1 MRPAAR
7 NSLLLALALAAGHA
21 FAADGLGTLFTSP
34 EERARLDRLRRG
46 EPVTQATSEPGA
58 VASRHK
64 PSITGYVQ
72 RSDGRDTVWIDGRPV
87 VIANPGAQP
96 LQPGIVR
103 SSPSDRVIKVE
114 PQGQPG
120 R

>member
-1 MRPAAR
+1 MRRTGR
-7 NSLLLALALAAGHA
+7 NSLVLAALVLAAGRALAA
-21 FAADGLGTLFTSP
+21 DELGTLFTTA

-46 EPVTQATSEPGA
+46 EPVVQATEAGA
-58 VASRHK
+58 VPRRK

-87 VIANPGAQP
+87 VVAAPGDKMLDPA
-96 LQPGIVR
+96 IVR
-103 SSPSDRVIKVE
+103 SKPSDRVLRVE
-114 PQGQPG
+114 PETEQP